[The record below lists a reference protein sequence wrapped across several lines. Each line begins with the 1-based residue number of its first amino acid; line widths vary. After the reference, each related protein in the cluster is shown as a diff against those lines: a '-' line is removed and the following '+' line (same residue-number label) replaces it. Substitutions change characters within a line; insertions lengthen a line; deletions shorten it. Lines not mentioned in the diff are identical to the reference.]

1 MIKEL
6 MKMLNISY
14 TENGAEGYKTT
25 FKPLMDMNWKAASMR
40 WMEDWELE
48 ELVAASYKAD
58 KLRTLKW
65 LYYLRDVRAGL
76 GERNS
81 FRRIVKILGERNIFE
96 IYNENFLKLVGEYG
110 RWDDLVYLL
119 TTGNKK
125 LESIV
130 LNIIDKQLTEDREN
144 MLEGRSISLLAK
156 WMPSINTHS
165 DTTRKCARKIAGYLK
180 MNYKEYRQL
189 LAQLR
194 RYLDVVEVK
203 MSSNEW
209 YAIDYEKVP
218 SKANLLYAESFY
230 RHDRER
236 REEYILALKRGEV
249 KINSSVLF
257 PHDIVHKYWYCNE
270 VDDVMEQLWKNLP
283 DKVNGNDT
291 TIVVADGSGS
301 MTAPLDSKSDVTNLD
316 VANALAI
323 YFAERCHGEFKNRYI
338 TFSNKPQLVHL
349 YGENLLENIKI
360 ALKHNEV
367 ANTNI
372 EKVFDLI
379 LKTAIKNK
387 MKQEEIPANIL
398 IISDMEF
405 DAMVDGRHD
414 TKLFEELKGR
424 FAEGGYK
431 LPKLIFWNLSSRT
444 NTIPMLE
451 NEAGVVLVS
460 GFSPNILDMVM
471 TGETDPYQCLLSVL
485 DSERYQAV
493 EEVLTA

>member
-6 MKMLNISY
+6 MKMLNTSY

-40 WMEDWELE
+40 WMKDWELE
-48 ELVAASYKAD
+48 ELITASYKAD

-76 GERNS
+76 GERDS
-81 FRRIVKILGERNIFE
+81 FRRLVKILGDKNIFE
-96 IYNENFLKLVGEYG
+96 IYSEGFLKLAGEYG

-125 LESIV
+125 LESLV
-130 LNIIDKQLTEDREN
+130 LNIISKQLNEDREN
-144 MLEGRSISLLAK
+144 MLEGKNISLLAK

-165 DTTRKCARKIAGYLK
+165 AATRECARKTAAYLK

-189 LAQLR
+189 LAQMR
-194 RYLDVVEVK
+194 KYLDVVEVK
-203 MSSNEW
+203 MSSDEW
-209 YAIDYEKVP
+209 YDIDYEKVP
-218 SKANLLYAESFY
+218 SRANLIYADAFY
-230 RHDRER
+230 RHDSER
-236 REEYILALKRGEV
+236 RDEYLSALKRGEV

-257 PHDIVHKYWYCNE
+257 PHDIVHKYWFCSE
-270 VDDVMEQLWKNLP
+270 VDDVMEELWKNLP
-283 DKVNGNDT
+283 DKVNGNET

-301 MTAPLDSKSDVTNLD
+301 MSAPISPKSGVTNLD
-316 VANALAI
+316 AANALAI
-323 YFAERCHGEFKNRYI
+323 YFAQRCQGEFKNRYI
-338 TFSNKPQLVHL
+338 TFSHSPQLVHL
-349 YGENLLENIKI
+349 DGKNLLENIKI

-379 LKTAIKNK
+379 LRTAVKNK

-398 IISDMEF
+398 ILSDMEF
-405 DAMVDGRHD
+405 DGAVDGRHD
-414 TKLFEELKGR
+414 TKLFEELKTR
-424 FAEGGYK
+424 FAKAGYK
-431 LPKLIFWNLSSRT
+431 LPKLIFWNLYSRT

-460 GFSPNILDMVM
+460 GFSQNILDMVM
-471 TGETDPYQCLLSVL
+471 SGETDPYKCLLSVL
-485 DSERYQAV
+485 DGERYQAV
-493 EEVLTA
+493 EQALIA